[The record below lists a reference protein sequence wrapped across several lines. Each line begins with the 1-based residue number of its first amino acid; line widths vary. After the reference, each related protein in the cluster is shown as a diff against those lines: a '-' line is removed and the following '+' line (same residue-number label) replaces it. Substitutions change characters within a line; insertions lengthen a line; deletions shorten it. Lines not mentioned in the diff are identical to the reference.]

1 MKPSLFTPNGLL
13 LFKGGR
19 PLAEAIHAT
28 AVRLFTD
35 GRAGGL
41 SRELGSFV
49 DCFSFALARVVARA
63 QLRQERLAGEMLAEK
78 AYELLSQLEEEHGLR
93 PAFGDTIAVRRD
105 ALLVRLR
112 AREGSRRPSLEQAL
126 RDLLGDDYVG
136 IHIADP
142 DTEVVNWPTSL
153 GDDPQMFGAPDMP
166 RKLVTITNPI
176 SDLGSQLATYVPV
189 DPAPTDDTEQTLL
202 VGDQI
207 VVGVENLGTAEPV
220 TVTAVSLSGEGDGD
234 RVFVASFTK
243 AHEPNC
249 LAVAMPFPAW
259 GSSQRHIWVV
269 LTEAAALDADTRRKT
284 HETMAR
290 MVTGVTT
297 WSICPQTTDTEA
309 GPWTLDH
316 PVMGALD
323 MNPMGLITV
332 P

>member
-13 LFKGGR
+13 LFKGGK

-78 AYELLSQLEEEHGLR
+78 AYELLAQLEEEHGLR
-93 PAFGDTIAVRRD
+93 PAFGDTIATRRD

-176 SDLGSQLATYVPV
+176 SDLGLQFATYVPV

-202 VGDQI
+202 VGDKI

-220 TVTAVSLSGEGDGD
+220 TVTAVSLSGEGVGPLLFQA
-234 RVFVASFTK
+234 VFAK
-243 AHEPNC
+243 AHEPGC

-269 LTEAAALDADTRRKT
+269 VSATAAVDAETRRKVD
-284 HETMAR
+284 ETMAR

-297 WSICPQTTDTEA
+297 WSISPEGAAGTA

-316 PVMGALD
+316 ETYGKLN
-323 MNPMGLITV
+323 MNPMGLITA